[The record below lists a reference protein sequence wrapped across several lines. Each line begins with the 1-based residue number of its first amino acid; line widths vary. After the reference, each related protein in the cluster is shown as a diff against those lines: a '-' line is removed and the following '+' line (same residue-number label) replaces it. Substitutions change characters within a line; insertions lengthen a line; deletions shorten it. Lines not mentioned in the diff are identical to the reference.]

1 MNPAKER
8 RAIDTALDSYR
19 QQLDALPD
27 ALFNETP
34 AMGGWSYSEVYD
46 HILKATLG
54 SSIALERCTHN
65 NCQPTSKG
73 MNFWGW
79 YTMLTGKFP
88 PIKAEVPQELSAKS
102 PVTKISKE
110 DAKNLIIK
118 CRKRI
123 ESTGG
128 LVKNAPAT
136 ARHKHPRLGMLNAG
150 QWFKFIRVHLEHHLK
165 QLERIKNNFH
175 NARNL

>member
-1 MNPAKER
+1 MNLTKER
-8 RAIDTALDSYR
+8 RAIDAALDSYR
-19 QQLDALPD
+19 EQLDTLPD

-34 AMGGWSYSEVYD
+34 AIGGWSYSEVYD

-65 NCQPTSKG
+65 NCQPTTKG

-88 PIKAEVPQELSAKS
+88 PIKVEVPQEVAAKT

-110 DAKNLIIK
+110 DARNLIIK
-118 CRKRI
+118 CRKRV
-123 ESTGG
+123 EDTSD
-128 LVKNAPAT
+128 LVKE
-136 ARHKHPRLGMLNAG
+136 ARNSARYKHPRLGMLNAG
-150 QWFKFIRVHLEHHLK
+150 QWYKFIRVHLEHHLK
-165 QLERIKNNFH
+165 QLERIKESWPNVK
-175 NARNL
+175 